1 MPARRRLAALAAALL
16 LGLLSTAFVAGP
28 AAAVNDMTD
37 GIAPGVVKADDG
49 FGTATV
55 VVPSNGYVTYF
66 VAATPNLAGTPV
78 EVWTNTNGTWQKA
91 TSRSFAADGTL
102 HYFTRITGRIGFQA
116 RIPGTPGGAAH
127 GRSATIWPSGD
138 ARATHTQITL
148 SCDDF
153 TEDDFARPDSS
164 VLLERSVGVK
174 AGTILDVALCS
185 NVSTGFGW
193 EEAAFDSAHLR
204 LLGHRY
210 VEVHDVVGA
219 PGLEIWSFR
228 IVGRGEGHGMM
239 AYSRP
244 FAGGEKAVWSFVLT
258 TLS

>member
-1 MPARRRLAALAAALL
+1 MRVRRRFSALAAGVV
-16 LGLLSTAFVAGP
+16 LGLLSTMLVAGP

-37 GIAPGVVKADDG
+37 GIAPGVVASNDG

-55 VVPSNGYVTYF
+55 IVPANGYVTYF
-66 VAATPNLAGTPV
+66 VAAAPNLAGTPV
-78 EVWTNTNGTWQKA
+78 EVWTNTNGTWTKA

-102 HYFTRITGRIGFQA
+102 HYFTRVTGRTGFQA
-116 RIPGTPGGAAH
+116 RIPGTPGGSAH
-127 GRSATIWPSGD
+127 GRSATTWPSGD
-138 ARATHTQITL
+138 PRSRHIQITL

-153 TEDDFARPDSS
+153 TDDDLARPDSS
-164 VLLERSVGVK
+164 VLLERTVALK
-174 AGTILDVALCS
+174 AGTILDVSLCS

-204 LLGHRY
+204 LLDHRY
-210 VEVHDVVGA
+210 VDVHDVVGA
-219 PGLEIWSFR
+219 PGIEIWSFR

-244 FAGGEKAVWSFVLT
+244 FAGGQKAVWSFVLT
-258 TLS
+258 TQS

>member
-1 MPARRRLAALAAALL
+1 MPARRRLAALAAALALAL
-16 LGLLSTAFVAGP
+16 LATASLAGP
-28 AAAVNDMTD
+28 AVAVNDMTD
-37 GIAPGVVKADDG
+37 GIAPGVVKANDG

-55 VVPSNGYVTYF
+55 IVPSNGYVTYF
-66 VAATPNLAGTPV
+66 VAAAPNLAGTPV
-78 EVWTNTNGTWQKA
+78 EVWTNTNGTWTKA

-102 HYFTRITGRIGFQA
+102 HYSVRVTGRIGFQA

-127 GRSATIWPSGD
+127 GRSATTWPAGD
-138 ARATHTQITL
+138 ARAAHTQITL
-148 SCDDF
+148 SCNDF

-164 VLLERSVGVK
+164 VLLERTVALK
-174 AGTILDVALCS
+174 AGTVLDVVLCS
-185 NVSTGFGW
+185 NASTGFKW

-204 LLGHRY
+204 LLSHRY
-210 VEVHDVVGA
+210 VNTSDFVGA
-219 PGLEIWSFR
+219 PGAETWSFR

-244 FAGGEKAVWSFVLT
+244 FTGGQKAVWSFVLT